1 MPAGALHTGRASAR
15 PVRASATP
23 PRPAPPAAAPPR
35 PLHERLALGLAG
47 AAAALVLAAA
57 PPAGAEG
64 QPFLKRTG
72 ARGLLAAEEET
83 LFRLREAKEAEVRA
97 ELGALRDEAEEEARR
112 SFLEANAQRP
122 TLCATPFGVDVV
134 GISEFVALTGALVGG
149 VAARRRKDEVEKL
162 NEQLRTINTQ
172 LRQQARAGTIYAPGL
187 TYAPPGGAD
196 APAAAAA
203 GEELFGGGAAARLQ
217 AAVTAAAPPAA
228 PPAAPAAPAAPPAE
242 APAAPAADEGPPP
255 PMTSVLMSLDDD
267 ERARPEVAE
276 CQAALREG
284 KRLLKA
290 REGGAAMVRFEKA
303 LLLARGGAD
312 RVRERRATRGL
323 AAAARMVGQGR
334 AAIRHLERVLEISA
348 ELGDSVGDA
357 DAYGTIADVYTD
369 LGEFEKA
376 GEFYDR
382 YIDRMAKDGPV

>member
-1 MPAGALHTGRASAR
+1 MPAALHTGRGASAR

-23 PRPAPPAAAPPR
+23 HRPAPSAAAPPR

-122 TLCATPFGVDVV
+122 TLCATPFGIDVV

-187 TYAPPGGAD
+187 TYAPPGGTD
-196 APAAAAA
+196 AAPAAAA
-203 GEELFGGGAAARLQ
+203 GEELLSGAAAAARLQ
-217 AAVTAAAPPAA
+217 AAVAAAAPPAA
-228 PPAAPAAPAAPPAE
+228 PPAEAPPAE
-242 APAAPAADEGPPP
+242 APAAAPPADEGPPP